1 MAPAI
6 RGTTTKTTVSTLR
19 ESNVISNVI
28 TKLPKIIHTQSMT
41 FGSRSF
47 NGTPDR
53 YFDGP
58 ARDLWAEFKYVD
70 AIPRDRLVGGVD
82 TKKRGCYS
90 PLQFDW
96 MVRRLRNGGNVIG
109 IIGLPNRTAV
119 IQQTPEEWQNKS
131 SIDGAVPFAAVAE
144 WIRKYCMG
152 EQA

>member
-1 MAPAI
+1 M
-6 RGTTTKTTVSTLR
+6 R

-70 AIPRDRLVGGVD
+70 AIPREKAGELVD
-82 TKKRGCYS
+82 S
-90 PLQFDW
+90 PA
-96 MVRRLRNGGNVIG
+96 VSTARLRIADHAEHLAGYRRGMAETVR
-109 IIGLPNRTAV
+109 LPGR
-119 IQQTPEEWQNKS
+119 
-131 SIDGAVPFAAVAE
+131 VPGSHQHA
-144 WIRKYCMG
+144 CG
-152 EQA
+152 